1 MNVYLKCHHEQR
13 AIRETMALTTV
24 FYVVFIIVLL
34 TNATAQVSSDSTHS
48 FVLNELSVLEDSAS
62 AKARESAVLYLGNG
76 INPAVGQ
83 AFLTKNDFSGDGI
96 KSRISTVLSK
106 EESKD
111 VQIALVSLIEA
122 LNDPIYIPD
131 LTALCNRTPSELV
144 KLRIILARSTLGDS
158 TVIPYLAAYFHRIG
172 AWDDY
177 HVILGLCK
185 FNTDTTTKLLV
196 ESLLR
201 PKHAYSLQIPVD
213 ELVKRHALVAVP
225 SLKEV
230 MATKN
235 YSDGL
240 SVFSGLVQL
249 DTNYVKDILSDSTDE
264 FALKVLGFSAAIK
277 KAGRCTIPVLQSMA
291 MDKKTNAAIRI
302 NALVALRIGYY
313 NIKNY
318 ARRLT
323 GKESEFFARLTATVA
338 DQAEDSRVN
347 DECQKIIAIKN
358 SLDK

>member
-1 MNVYLKCHHEQR
+1 
-13 AIRETMALTTV
+13 
-24 FYVVFIIVLL
+24 
-34 TNATAQVSSDSTHS
+34 
-48 FVLNELSVLEDSAS
+48 
-62 AKARESAVLYLGNG
+62 
-76 INPAVGQ
+76 
-83 AFLTKNDFSGDGI
+83 
-96 KSRISTVLSK
+96 
-106 EESKD
+106 
-111 VQIALVSLIEA
+111 
-122 LNDPIYIPD
+122 
-131 LTALCNRTPSELV
+131 
-144 KLRIILARSTLGDS
+144 
-158 TVIPYLAAYFHRIG
+158 
-172 AWDDY
+172 
-177 HVILGLCK
+177 
-185 FNTDTTTKLLV
+185 
-196 ESLLR
+196 
-201 PKHAYSLQIPVD
+201 
-213 ELVKRHALVAVP
+213 
-225 SLKEV
+225 

-291 MDKKTNAAIRI
+291 LDKKTNAAIRI